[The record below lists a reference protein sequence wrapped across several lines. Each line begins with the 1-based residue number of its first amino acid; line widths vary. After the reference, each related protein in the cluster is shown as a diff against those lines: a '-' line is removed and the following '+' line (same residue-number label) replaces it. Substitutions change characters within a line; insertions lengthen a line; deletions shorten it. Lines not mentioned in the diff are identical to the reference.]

1 MHILKSPCNSFFSRF
16 FLLFLAAFSIL
27 STGCSAPSG
36 GSNDILSKQ
45 AESAGK
51 PAHSNNSGKSLEKVR
66 TFRGLLAAHGNGLI
80 LTFCGEQDAL
90 AVEDETEDG
99 LQAALKLFAPDSQ
112 GPIFT
117 EILGTGAP
125 SSGLLTARELLHAS
139 AVGDS
144 WGCRERFGE
153 FSFKA
158 MGNEPGW
165 VMKVTPEALL
175 LTTMDSPEPRRFT
188 GVSTTRSGD
197 DAVFK
202 GDDVSL
208 TLTRGVCMDTM
219 SGEQFG
225 WRAEAVV
232 DGATYKGCAVKGD
245 L

>member
-1 MHILKSPCNSFFSRF
+1 MHISKSPSNNFFSRF

-36 GSNDILSKQ
+36 ESNNILSKQ

-51 PAHSNNSGKSLEKVR
+51 PAYSNESGKSLEKIE
-66 TFRGLLAAHGNGLI
+66 TFRGLLAAQDNGLV
-80 LTFCGEQDAL
+80 LTLCGGQIAL
-90 AVEDETEDG
+90 PVRDETKG
-99 LQAALKLFAPDSQ
+99 RLQAAMKLFSPDSK

-117 EILGTGAP
+117 EILGTSAP
-125 SSGLLTARELLHAS
+125 SSVGLTAWELLHAS
-139 AVGDS
+139 AVGES

-165 VMKVTPEALL
+165 TMRVTPGTLS

-197 DAVFK
+197 DAVFT
-202 GDDVSL
+202 GDNVSL

-225 WRAEAVV
+225 WQAEAVV
-232 DGATYKGCAVKGD
+232 DGAAYKGCAVKGD